1 MRIAV
6 IGTGYVG
13 LVTGACFSEFGNQVI
28 CVDIDKKKVAAL
40 RRGVVPIY
48 EPGLS
53 EIIHRNRGKRLIFT
67 TDLKAAVQAS
77 DFVFIAVNTPPG
89 QDGEADITNVK
100 AAAKE
105 IGKSLNRYKIIIN
118 KSTVPIGMA
127 DVVARIIIQNGPPE
141 AAFDVVSN
149 PEFLREGSAVNDL
162 MKPDRVVIGATNR
175 SAAQKVAEIYKLL
188 QCPVVITDLKSAE
201 MIKYASNAFLAT
213 KISFINEVA
222 DLCDRI
228 GADIL
233 QVAKGMSL
241 DPRIGGQFLNAGLG
255 FGGSCFPKDVAALAR
270 IGVKNKQPFKIL
282 PQVLAV
288 NKQQRKIFL
297 QKVRRVVGPLKGK
310 TIAVWGLAFKPNT
323 DDLREAPSLDI
334 IPALLKGGAK
344 VKAYD
349 PVSMEKAKALMPRV
363 KYSPSA
369 YEAAHGADAILIVT
383 EWNEFRQIDL
393 KKLRSL
399 VKQPLILDGRNLY
412 EASFLAEHGFTYYGM
427 GRGE

>member
-28 CVDIDKKKVAAL
+28 CVDIDKKKIAAL

-53 EIIHRNRGKRLIFT
+53 EIIQRNRGKRLSFT
-67 TDLKAAVQAS
+67 TDLKTAVQAS

-100 AAAKE
+100 AAARE

-127 DVVARIIIQNGPPE
+127 DIVARIIIQNGPPD
-141 AAFDVVSN
+141 ASFDVVSN

-175 SAAQKVAEIYKLL
+175 AAAQKVAEIYKLL

-233 QVAKGMSL
+233 QVAKGMAL

-255 FGGSCFPKDVAALAR
+255 FGGSCFPKDVAALAK
-270 IGVKNKQPFKIL
+270 IGKKHRQPFKIL
-282 PQVLAV
+282 PQVLSV
-288 NKQQRKIFL
+288 NKQQRKLFL
-297 QKVRRVVGPLKGK
+297 QKVRRVVGNLKGK

-323 DDLREAPSLDI
+323 DDLREAPSLEI
-334 IPALLKGGAK
+334 IPGLLKAGAK

-349 PVSMEKAKALMPRV
+349 PVSMEKARVLMPKV
-363 KYSPSA
+363 KYVSSP
-369 YEAAHGADAILIVT
+369 YEAAQGADAILIVT

-393 KKLRSL
+393 KKLRGL
-399 VKQPLILDGRNLY
+399 VKRALILDGRNLY
-412 EASFLAEHGFTYYGM
+412 EAAHLAEQGFTYYGM